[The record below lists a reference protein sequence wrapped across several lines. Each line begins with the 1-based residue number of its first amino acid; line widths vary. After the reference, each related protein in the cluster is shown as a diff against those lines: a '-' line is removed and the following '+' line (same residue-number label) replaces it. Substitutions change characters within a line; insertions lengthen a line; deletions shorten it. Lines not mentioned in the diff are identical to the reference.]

1 MAKKY
6 TLGID
11 LGGTKIHALVLDDE
25 GEVKGFHRT
34 ETKADEGYRAVVERL
49 KTVAEGALLEAD
61 LGWKQIRG
69 VGLAVPGAIDPSLG
83 LVHLA
88 ANLGW
93 SQKPVGQD
101 LSCLLDRTVTVGN
114 DANLGVLGETMHG
127 AAKGAKNVVGLFM
140 GTGLGAGVVIRKR
153 LVNGRSGLAGE
164 IGHVQAPFG
173 NAMCG
178 CGKRG
183 CLETVASKTGVARML
198 GEAIS
203 RGEACM
209 VKSKGK
215 LKSSELREAF
225 RKGCPVTVHAIQQAA
240 EALAWGLVTM
250 AHAVDPDVFV
260 LGGGMMEAL
269 GDDMLPLVIRSMG
282 ERSVFLQRSPPEVRL
297 AALGDDAVAIGAA
310 ALAEQEA

>member
-1 MAKKY
+1 MAKKH

-11 LGGTKIHALVLDDE
+11 LGGTKIHALVLDED

-49 KTVAEGALLEAD
+49 KTVAEGALHEAD

-69 VGLAVPGAIDPSLG
+69 VGLAVPGAVDPRQG

-93 SQKPVGQD
+93 SQKPVGPD
-101 LSCLLDRTVTVGN
+101 LSCLLDRAVTVGN
-114 DANLGVLGETMHG
+114 DANLGVLGEAMHG

-140 GTGLGAGVVIRKR
+140 GTGLGAGVVIRRR

-164 IGHVQAPFG
+164 IGHIEAPFG

-183 CLETVASKTGVARML
+183 CLETVASKTGIARLL
-198 GEAIS
+198 GEAVS
-203 RGEACM
+203 RGEACL

-215 LKSSELREAF
+215 LKSSELREAY
-225 RKGCPVTVHAIQQAA
+225 RKGCPVTLRVIQQSA
-240 EALAWGLVTM
+240 EALAWGLVAM

-269 GDDMLPLVIRSMG
+269 GDDMLPLVVRNMG
-282 ERSVFLQRSPPEVRL
+282 ERSIFLQRSPPEIRL

-310 ALAEQEA
+310 SLAEQEA